1 MRESQVEK
9 YLVDQV
15 KKHGGVA
22 EKFKSPGRKNV
33 PDRIVEWP
41 ERFIGYT
48 YIPSYIDFVELK
60 TLTGR
65 LTVGQKRDHDRRRQM
80 GLHVLV
86 LRSKCD
92 VDCYIREHALRS

>member
-33 PDRIVEWP
+33 PDRIVSWP
-41 ERFIGYT
+41 GGLPYDYAAGIH
-48 YIPSYIDFVELK
+48 FVELK
-60 TLTGR
+60 TLTGK
-65 LTVGQKRDHDRRRQM
+65 LTVGQKRDHERRRRL
-80 GLHVLV
+80 GFKVFV
-86 LRSKCD
+86 LRSKAD
-92 VDCYIREHALRS
+92 VDTYVQAYAP